1 MPMFERKNSRYS
13 THLYLKQLGFT
24 IVELITVVILLG
36 ILSAVAFARMG
47 SSSAFEPAML
57 MQQIDEELR
66 LAQKLATSRQDSQ
79 ISFTLSLN
87 GDQWQCQT
95 GSSVDGILRTAL
107 IDRNNSSIVAT
118 SSTESVALS
127 TTTTLSLQMDGIGNL
142 TTATLG
148 ANSAS
153 VDMGIHLLIG
163 GDSQRNL
170 CIYPTGYVAHAAC
183 S

>member
-1 MPMFERKNSRYS
+1 MPMPERNVSRYS
-13 THLYLKQLGFT
+13 KHLYTKPLGFT

-66 LAQKLATSRQDSQ
+66 LAQKLATARQDSQ
-79 ISFTLSLN
+79 ITFTLSLSGN
-87 GDQWQCQT
+87 QWQCQT
-95 GSSVDGILRTAL
+95 SSNVDGILRTAV
-107 IDRNNSSIVAT
+107 IERNNSSIVAT
-118 SSTESVALS
+118 SSSNSAALDA
-127 TTTTLSLQMDGIGNL
+127 TTTLSLQMDGIGNL

-148 ANSAS
+148 VNSAN

-163 GDSQRNL
+163 GDSQRDL
-170 CIYPTGYVAHAAC
+170 CVYPTGYVAHAAC